1 MGDGTGSPGRMEAVF
16 TADAPAPVGPYSQ
29 AVRAGGFIFVAGQI
43 PLDPRTGQ
51 LVEGPVEV
59 QARRALENLKAVLAA
74 AGAQLSDVVKTTVF
88 LRSMDDFARV
98 NEVYAEYFPRPAP
111 ARSAVAVAQL
121 PRGALVEI
129 EAVAVD
135 PRAGR

>member
-1 MGDGTGSPGRMEAVF
+1 MFEAIS
-16 TADAPAPVGPYSQ
+16 TAQAPAPVGPYSQ
-29 AVRAGGFIFVAGQI
+29 AIRAGGFIFVAGQI
-43 PLDPRTGQ
+43 GLDPATGQ
-51 LVEGPVEV
+51 LVGDSVEA

-74 AGAQLSDVVKTTVF
+74 AEAELSDVVKTTVF
-88 LRSMDDFARV
+88 LRSMDDFAAV
-98 NEVYAEYFPRPAP
+98 NGVYAEYFRQPAP

-135 PRAGR
+135 PRGRR